1 MEIRKPKYKVGDKV
15 VDNQGVVYE
24 ILRLEE
30 YSFVHNDYVY
40 LLNDGNYDSEFERY
54 LEPYIW
60 QLVDDNNELSI
71 RLKCLEDE

>member
-1 MEIRKPKYKVGDKV
+1 MEIREPKYNVGDKV

-30 YSFVHNDYVY
+30 YSFVHSDYVY

-54 LEPYIW
+54 LNPYKG
-60 QLVDDNNELSI
+60 E
-71 RLKCLEDE
+71 

>member
-1 MEIRKPKYKVGDKV
+1 MIELREPKYNVGDKV

-30 YSFVHNDYVY
+30 YSFVHSDYVY

-54 LEPYIW
+54 LNPYKG
-60 QLVDDNNELSI
+60 E
-71 RLKCLEDE
+71 